1 LIERKKRF
9 NKGKQFSLL
18 KKHIWNTTT
27 FDVVLLTFKVR
38 MIFMLDII
46 NFNNFNNNLLLLIY
60 YLLIIKDKRIRFLEI
75 IEISHVLK
83 IIYYC

>member
-1 LIERKKRF
+1 
-9 NKGKQFSLL
+9 
-18 KKHIWNTTT
+18 
-27 FDVVLLTFKVR
+27 
-38 MIFMLDII
+38 MLDII